1 MAKRFSKIIPF
12 YKRGNIIWALIIT
25 LIVTGCAGIPVVERE
40 RESRILALTGDDFME
55 QERPFDAVTNYL
67 KAIKKRP
74 GTIPVDDI
82 KKKIE
87 DIIHERLSIDQLEK
101 MRRSR
106 WYGYPSG
113 HILYSIA
120 QAHYQ
125 NKDLK
130 KARSYIDKFIFYNR
144 RHPYF
149 EKAIKLR
156 ERLKELEFVDH
167 NAIGCILP
175 LTGRYARYGNRALE
189 AIILATGIL
198 DPDKESPLKLFIED
212 SKSDP
217 ATARDAV
224 IKLTKQDRV
233 IGILGPLGNATALEA
248 ATEAQKLNVPILT
261 LSRNR
266 GIAGIGDY
274 VFRDFMTDLMQVRTL
289 VKYSIQN
296 LGMTRFA
303 ILYPKDDHGIEMMN
317 LFWDEALRLGG
328 EIRAVESYQNKQTD
342 FGKEIKSLTGLCS
355 IEKDS
360 KSKENP
366 RPLIDF
372 DALFIPDSCFR
383 VRMIAPQLAFYDVT
397 GIQLLGTNNWNSPDL
412 FKDKEESKYLEGAI
426 FVDGFFRDSFYPV
439 VRDFIDNFYVACG
452 REPVY
457 LEALAYDAAGIMV
470 SAIYKNDVE
479 IRDDLKD
486 GLFKLK
492 DHSGIAGKTSFS
504 ETGEVKRPLFV
515 LMVEDGKIVQIN

>member
-1 MAKRFSKIIPF
+1 MAKRFSKIITLC
-12 YKRGNIIWALIIT
+12 KRGNMIWALIII

-40 RESRILALTGDDFME
+40 RESRILTLTGDNFME
-55 QERPFDAVTNYL
+55 QGRPFDAVTNYL

-74 GTIPVDDI
+74 VTIPADDI
-82 KKKIE
+82 KKKTE
-87 DIIHERLSIDQLEK
+87 AIIHERLSLNQLEK
-101 MRRSR
+101 MRRSH

-125 NKDLK
+125 NKDFK
-130 KARSYIDKFIFYNR
+130 KARSYLSKFIFYNR
-144 RHPYF
+144 RHPYL
-149 EKAIKLR
+149 EKAKKLR
-156 ERLKELEFVDH
+156 ERIKELEFVDR

-175 LTGRYARYGNRALE
+175 LTGRYARYGNRSLE

-224 IKLTKQDRV
+224 VKLAKQDKV
-233 IGILGPLGNATALEA
+233 IGILGPLGNVAARKA
-248 ATEAQKLNVPILT
+248 ATEAQKLSVPILT

-266 GIAGIGDY
+266 EIADIGDY
-274 VFRDFMTDLMQVRTL
+274 VFRDFMTDLMQIRTL

-317 LFWDEALRLGG
+317 LFRDEALRWGG
-328 EIRAVESYQNKQTD
+328 EIRAVEFYHNKQTD

-355 IEKDS
+355 MEKDN
-360 KSKENP
+360 KSKESP
-366 RPLIDF
+366 RPIIDF

-397 GIQLLGTNNWNSPDL
+397 GIQLLGTSNWNSPDL
-412 FKDKEESKYLEGAI
+412 LKEEGKYLEGAI
-426 FVDGFFRDSFYPV
+426 FVDGFFRDSFYPS
-439 VRDFIDNFYVACG
+439 VRNFIDNFYVACG
-452 REPVY
+452 REPVC
-457 LEALAYDAAGIMV
+457 LEAIAYDAAGIMV
-470 SAIYKNDVE
+470 STIYKNDVE

-492 DHSGIAGKTSFS
+492 DYPGITGKTSFS
-504 ETGEVKRPLFV
+504 ETGEAKSSLFV
-515 LMVEDGKIVQIN
+515 LMAEEGKIVQIN

>member
-1 MAKRFSKIIPF
+1 MAERFSKIIPF

-25 LIVTGCAGIPVVERE
+25 LIVTGCAGIIPVVERE
-40 RESRILALTGDDFME
+40 REFRILTLTGDDFME

-74 GTIPVDDI
+74 RTIPADDI

-101 MRRSR
+101 MRRSY

-113 HILYSIA
+113 HILY
-120 QAHYQ
+120 
-125 NKDLK
+125 KDLK
-130 KARSYIDKFIFYNR
+130 RARSYINKFIFYNR

-149 EKAIKLR
+149 EKAIRLR

-175 LTGRYARYGNRALE
+175 LTGRYAPYGSRALE
-189 AIILATGIL
+189 AIILATGIF
-198 DPDKESPLKLFIED
+198 DHDKESPLKLFIED

-224 IKLTKQDRV
+224 VKLTRQDRV
-233 IGILGPLGNATALEA
+233 IGILGPLGEAAALEA
-248 ATEAQKLNVPILT
+248 ATEAQRLNIPILT

-266 GIAGIGDY
+266 EIAGIGDY
-274 VFRDFMTDLMQVRTL
+274 VFQDFMTDLMQVRTL

-303 ILYPKDDHGIEMMN
+303 ILYPKNDRGIEMMN
-317 LFWDEALRLGG
+317 LFRDEALRWGG
-328 EIRAVESYQNKQTD
+328 EIRAVESYQDKQTD
-342 FGKEIKSLTGLCS
+342 FGKEIKSLTGLCFM
-355 IEKDS
+355 E
-360 KSKENP
+360 KENP
-366 RPLIDF
+366 GPVIDF
-372 DALFIPDSCFR
+372 DALFIPDSHFT
-383 VRMIAPQLAFYDVT
+383 VRMIAPQLAFYGVT
-397 GIQLLGTNNWNSPDL
+397 GIQLLGTSSWNSPDL
-412 FKDKEESKYLEGAI
+412 FKEEGKYLEGAV
-426 FVDGFFRDSFYPV
+426 FVDGFFRDSFYPS

-452 REPVY
+452 REPAC

-470 SAIYKNDVE
+470 SAIHKSDVE
-479 IRDDLKD
+479 IREDLKD

-492 DHSGIAGKTSFS
+492 DYPGIAGKTSFS
-504 ETGEVKRPLFV
+504 ETGEAKRSLFV
-515 LMVEDGKIVQIN
+515 LMAEEGKIVQIN

>member
-1 MAKRFSKIIPF
+1 
-12 YKRGNIIWALIIT
+12 
-25 LIVTGCAGIPVVERE
+25 
-40 RESRILALTGDDFME
+40 
-55 QERPFDAVTNYL
+55 
-67 KAIKKRP
+67 
-74 GTIPVDDI
+74 
-82 KKKIE
+82 
-87 DIIHERLSIDQLEK
+87 
-101 MRRSR
+101 MRRSH

-125 NKDLK
+125 NRDLK

-198 DPDKESPLKLFIED
+198 DPDKKSPFKLLIED

-224 IKLTKQDRV
+224 VKLAKQDRV

-248 ATEAQKLNVPILT
+248 ATEAQKLSVPILT

-266 GIAGIGDY
+266 EIAVIGDY
-274 VFRDFMTDLMQVRTL
+274 VFLDFMTDLMQVRTL
-289 VKYSIQN
+289 VRYSIQN

-317 LFWDEALRLGG
+317 LFRDEALRWGG
-328 EIRAVESYQNKQTD
+328 EIKAVESYHSKQTD
-342 FGKEIKSLTGLCS
+342 FGKEIKSLTGLCFMK
-355 IEKDS
+355 KDS

-366 RPLIDF
+366 RPVIDF
-372 DALFIPDSCFR
+372 DALFIPDSPFR
-383 VRMIAPQLAFYDVT
+383 VKMIAPQLAFYDIT
-397 GIQLLGTNNWNSPDL
+397 GIQLLGTNSWNSPDL
-412 FKDKEESKYLEGAI
+412 LKEEGKYLEGAI

-452 REPVY
+452 REPVC

-470 SAIYKNDVE
+470 SAIYNDVE
-479 IRDDLKD
+479 IRNDLKD

-492 DHSGIAGKTSFS
+492 DYQGIAGKTSFS
-504 ETGEVKRPLFV
+504 EKGEAKRSLFV
-515 LMVEDGKIVQIN
+515 LMVEEGKIVQIN